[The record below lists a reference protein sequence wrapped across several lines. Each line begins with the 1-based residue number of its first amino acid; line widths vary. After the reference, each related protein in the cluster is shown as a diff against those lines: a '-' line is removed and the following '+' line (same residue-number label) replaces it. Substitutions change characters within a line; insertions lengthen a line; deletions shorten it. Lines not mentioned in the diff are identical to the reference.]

1 MYSPRPPILLITEND
16 PLSISTGGQVTFAK
30 HLISAF
36 GEDIAIA
43 SYCKDGSVPKK
54 TWSLR
59 DFNNKN
65 HLYFNLGPSG
75 KTHSR
80 KPIVPARIRAYFCVR
95 NSLHA
100 LRQKSFSGVII
111 DSPEVL
117 FAISRHNWPSI
128 CYSFAGLNNPVAFSR
143 YPLLRVLGGLFETYQ
158 VRVLKH
164 MKPDL
169 MIAAADDKAIRQFHA
184 RTNHLLDTDRFHKFP
199 TRVDTNHFCP
209 IDCLQ
214 ARESLALSSTS
225 TILLAT
231 GRIAWIKGW
240 ELLLNAFAI
249 IKKSIPDATMIFV
262 GDGEDRFKLSKMA
275 SDLDLLNDIRIT
287 GFVPHNLVVRYMN
300 AADVCL
306 VASHREGWSLAMCE
320 MLACGKAIVSTDVS
334 GARDMVH
341 DGHNGFVVGNRNP
354 IDYAD
359 AIFNTLK
366 LEGAGEYSRQL
377 SNVYSVKNLAKDL
390 TRIWKALQ

>member
-1 MYSPRPPILLITEND
+1 
-16 PLSISTGGQVTFAK
+16 
-30 HLISAF
+30 
-36 GEDIAIA
+36 
-43 SYCKDGSVPKK
+43 
-54 TWSLR
+54 
-59 DFNNKN
+59 
-65 HLYFNLGPSG
+65 
-75 KTHSR
+75 
-80 KPIVPARIRAYFCVR
+80 
-95 NSLHA
+95 
-100 LRQKSFSGVII
+100 
-111 DSPEVL
+111 
-117 FAISRHNWPSI
+117 
-128 CYSFAGLNNPVAFSR
+128 
-143 YPLLRVLGGLFETYQ
+143 
-158 VRVLKH
+158 
-164 MKPDL
+164 
-169 MIAAADDKAIRQFHA
+169 
-184 RTNHLLDTDRFHKFP
+184 
-199 TRVDTNHFCP
+199 
-209 IDCLQ
+209 
-214 ARESLALSSTS
+214 
-225 TILLAT
+225 
-231 GRIAWIKGW
+231 
-240 ELLLNAFAI
+240 
-249 IKKSIPDATMIFV
+249 MIFV